1 MGWWEDGAVRRRA
14 TSTVLIGRAGER
26 ARLDAAFR
34 SVCDGVPVTVLV
46 AGEAGVGKTRLVTD
60 FANDVRTEATV
71 LSGAC
76 IDERVPYSPV
86 ADAVRSLVRS
96 GWVPDD
102 VGQRGWV
109 ALGALVPELG
119 WQTTGGR
126 PGGDGS
132 PERLQG
138 AFVQLVEELSRDSPV
153 VVIVEDLHWSDAST
167 RNLLMYAMRAARDVP
182 LLLVATYRTDDITR
196 RHPLRP
202 FLAEAARLAS
212 TDTVELDRL
221 DPVGVAQ
228 LLTELLGSRAPAE
241 MVDDVYGRC
250 GGNPFLV
257 EEMSAAGLDRGTGQ
271 LPRRLHDILLART
284 ALLTAQAGEVLR
296 VAAVGG
302 PRIDDGLLRRVCP
315 LAPETVDAA
324 LRELLDYHVLEPDA
338 DRRGYMFRHALTVE
352 AVYDEALPGER
363 VRLHAA
369 FARAIGDDPNVATAG
384 ESLASVERA
393 RHWQRAGHGTD
404 ALPAWVEAATE
415 AERVRAYPEAL
426 AAYESA
432 LELWPSIDR
441 AETLAG
447 LTEVELLRRAAMAAS
462 WAAEPA
468 RALSL
473 VESVLA
479 LVDESGE
486 PGRAAVLLELLGR
499 YSWASGQEAD
509 ALTYFQRAVD
519 LAPAQPPSAE
529 RARALAG
536 HAQILMLHWHD
547 QEAKQRAQE
556 AIDAAHQSGA
566 VTVAAH
572 ALNTLSSA
580 LVGQGDEAGALRTL
594 DESARLTEHSGD
606 DVNVARLCTNRVY
619 HQFGFGHLEAAVAHA
634 QHGRAVLRDLG
645 LGRGPGAHLVTNE
658 SLALVDLGRWDEA
671 RVLLDGELAQ
681 PQRAWWPTEA
691 LQARAWLNWLTGRID
706 EAEHDLDEI
715 QRLGQAT
722 DVTEGQIIAAQ
733 AQAVV
738 PVAIETQHW
747 ETAVRTVADIVRLLP
762 EEEGRPVVH
771 WETMTAVWL
780 GLWAAAELARERAGS
795 GSAWLAPHLAE
806 FDRLLTAAARRPV
819 PRRPARYSALLA
831 LCQSERGRVAG
842 TADSESWRRAIDA
855 LDALGAVAQRAYARV
870 RLAEQLLA
878 ESAARRDAVHA
889 LNEAV
894 SLFADAPQSP
904 IRALAEQVAQR
915 ARVRLAQPEFEAE
928 PRPKRRFGLTERED
942 DVLRLLA
949 EGRTNRE
956 IGEALFISP
965 KTVSVHVSSIMRKL
979 GVNRRA
985 DAARLARRTTLDG
998 ESPTPEPEVA
1008 VTPARI
1014 V

>member
-1 MGWWEDGAVRRRA
+1 MPSSSWW
-14 TSTVLIGRAGER
+14 
-26 ARLDAAFR
+26 R
-34 SVCDGVPVTVLV
+34 SS
-46 AGEAGVGKTRLVTD
+46 A
-60 FANDVRTEATV
+60 
-71 LSGAC
+71 
-76 IDERVPYSPV
+76 DER
-86 ADAVRSLVRS
+86 
-96 GWVPDD
+96 
-102 VGQRGWV
+102 
-109 ALGALVPELG
+109 
-119 WQTTGGR
+119 
-126 PGGDGS
+126 
-132 PERLQG
+132 
-138 AFVQLVEELSRDSPV
+138 PV
-153 VVIVEDLHWSDAST
+153 VVIIEDLHWSDAST
-167 RNLLMYAMRAARDVP
+167 RNLLMYAMRAVRDVP
-182 LLLVATYRTDDITR
+182 LLLVGTYRTDDITR

-228 LLTELLGSRAPAE
+228 LLAELLGSRAPAA

-257 EEMSAAGLDRGTGQ
+257 EEVTAAGLDRGAGE

-284 ALLTAQAGEVLR
+284 APLSAQAGEVLR

-302 PRIDDGLLRRVCP
+302 PRIDDGLLRRVCL
-315 LAPETVDAA
+315 LAPEAVDAA

-338 DRRGYMFRHALTVE
+338 DRRGYVFRHALTAE
-352 AVYDEALPGER
+352 AVYDDALPGER

-384 ESLASVERA
+384 ESLAAVERA

-404 ALPAWVEAATE
+404 ALPAWLEAAAE

-473 VESVLA
+473 VESALA

-499 YSWASGQEAD
+499 YSWGSGREAD
-509 ALTYFQRAVD
+509 ALTYYQRAVE

-547 QEAKQRAQE
+547 REAEQRAQE

-566 VTVAAH
+566 VAVEAH
-572 ALNTLSSA
+572 ASNTLSSA
-580 LVGQGDEAGALRTL
+580 LLGQGDEAGALRAM
-594 DESARLTEHSGD
+594 DESARLTERSDD

-645 LGRGPGAHLVTNE
+645 LGRGPGAHLATNE

-681 PQRAWWPTEA
+681 ARRAWWPTEA

-747 ETAVRTVADIVRLLP
+747 ETAVQTVTDIVRLLP
-762 EEEGRPVVH
+762 EEEGHPVVH

-780 GLWAAAELARERAGS
+780 GLWAAAELAREREAGA
-795 GSAWLAPHLAE
+795 AWLAPHLAE
-806 FDRLLTAAARRPV
+806 LDRLLTAAARRPV
-819 PRRPARYSALLA
+819 DRRPVRYRALLA
-831 LCQSERGRVAG
+831 LCEAERARIAG
-842 TADSESWRRAIDA
+842 TANADSWRRAVDA
-855 LDALGAVAQRAYARV
+855 LDELGAVAQRAYARV

-878 ESAARRDAVHA
+878 ESAARSDAADA

-894 SLFADAPQSP
+894 SLFADAPRSP

-915 ARVRLAQPEFEAE
+915 ARLRLAQLDDAAE
-928 PRPKRRFGLTERED
+928 PRSQSPFGLTEREV

-949 EGRTNRE
+949 EARTNRE

-979 GVNRRA
+979 GVRRRA
-985 DAARLARRTTLDG
+985 DAARIARKTTLDDTTPSNG
-998 ESPTPEPEVA
+998 AASTTVTISPNP
-1008 VTPARI
+1008 
-1014 V
+1014 